1 MMEENK
7 MHKIF
12 LKLFIKN
19 YQDTADLKVRTK
31 YGTLSG
37 IVGIISNL
45 ILCIIKIVL
54 GIITAS
60 VSILADG
67 INNLT
72 DAGSSIITLIGFK
85 LSSAPADD
93 DHPYGHER
101 IEYITGMIISFLIL
115 IIGFTLGKESVMK
128 IISHENKSNITLLTF
143 VIMVISI
150 IIKFWQ
156 SQFYK
161 GMATEIDSETL
172 KASSKDSLND
182 CISTSAVLVGLI
194 LLKVTGL
201 YWIDGVVGILV
212 AILIFISGIKMVIET
227 MNPLIGSMPSL
238 EEVKQISDK
247 ILSYD
252 GVLGIHDL
260 MIHKYGSCTA
270 FATVHIEVDSA
281 VDVLTSHDIIDNIER
296 DVKESLNIHLTAHLD
311 PIDMNNPETKKLY
324 DTILEMIHHIDANL
338 SIHDF
343 RVVHGKTHT
352 NLLFDVTIPH
362 KFKISN
368 TELKELIASEVKK
381 IDESYFVIMNIDLPY
396 TMNNTKH

>member
-1 MMEENK
+1 

-12 LKLFIKN
+12 LKLFIKD
-19 YQDTADLKVRTK
+19 YQNKSNLKVRTK

-37 IVGIISNL
+37 VVGIISNL
-45 ILCIIKIVL
+45 ILCMIKIIL
-54 GIITAS
+54 GILTAS

-72 DAGSSIITLIGFK
+72 DAGSSIITLVGFK

-93 DHPYGHER
+93 AHPYGHER

-115 IIGFTLGKESVMK
+115 IIGFTLGKESIMK
-128 IISHENKSNITLLTF
+128 IINHEHQSNITLLTF
-143 VIMVISI
+143 IIMILSI

-156 SQFYK
+156 SLFYR
-161 GMATEIDSETL
+161 GMSKEINSETL
-172 KASSKDSLND
+172 KASAKDSLND
-182 CISTSAVLVGLI
+182 CISTTAVLIGLI
-194 LLKVTGL
+194 LLKLTGL

-212 AILIFISGIKMVIET
+212 AILIFVSGIKMVIET
-227 MNPLIGSMPSL
+227 MNPLIGSMPSA

-252 GVLGIHDL
+252 GILGIHDL
-260 MIHKYGSCTA
+260 VIHRYGSCTA
-270 FATVHIEVDSA
+270 FATVHIEVDCA

-296 DVKESLNIHLTAHLD
+296 DVKETLNIQLTAHLD
-311 PIDMNNPETKKLY
+311 PIDTHNPETKKLH
-324 DTILEMIHHIDANL
+324 DAVVEMIHHIDPNL

-343 RVVHGKTHT
+343 RVVHGTTHT

-368 TELKELIASEVKK
+368 TELRELIASEVKK
-381 IDESYFVIMNIDLPY
+381 IDETYFVIMNIDFPY
-396 TMNNTKH
+396 TINDTKY

>member
-1 MMEENK
+1 MIP

-19 YQDTADLKVRTK
+19 YQDKSDLKVRTK

-54 GIITAS
+54 GILTAS

-128 IISHENKSNITLLTF
+128 IISKENNSNITLLTF
-143 VIMVISI
+143 IIMILSI
-150 IIKFWQ
+150 LIKFWQ
-156 SQFYK
+156 SLFYR
-161 GMATEIDSETL
+161 GMAKEIDSETL

-182 CISTSAVLVGLI
+182 CISTTAVLVGL
-194 LLKVTGL
+194 LLLRLTGL
-201 YWIDGVVGILV
+201 YWIDGAVGILV

-227 MNPLIGSMPSL
+227 MNPLIGSMPSS

-260 MIHKYGSCTA
+260 MIHRYGSCTA
-270 FATVHIEVDSA
+270 FATVHIEVDA
-281 VDVLTSHDIIDNIER
+281 TIDVLVSHDMIDNIER
-296 DVKESLNIHLTAHLD
+296 DVKETLNIQLTAHLD
-311 PIDMNNPETKKLY
+311 PVDIGNPETKKLY
-324 DTILEMIHHIDANL
+324 DLVLSIIHDIDVNL
-338 SIHDF
+338 SMHDF
-343 RVVHGKTHT
+343 RVVHGNTHT
-352 NLLFDVTIPH
+352 NLLFDVTVPH

-368 TELKELIASEVKK
+368 AELKGIIASEVKK
-381 IDESYFVIMNIDLPY
+381 IDESYFVIINIDLPY
-396 TMNNTKH
+396 TMNHPKH